1 VGRIV
6 EEKVTLET
14 PISIIALYNNIEDAE
29 QVKMWNVESGLYQ
42 EKKWQILLYKCKG
55 LEEWKQNVVN
65 SEGHSVVHLY

>member
-1 VGRIV
+1 V

-42 EKKWQILLYKCKG
+42 EKKWQILLDKCKG
-55 LEEWKQNVVN
+55 LVKWKQNVVN

>member
-1 VGRIV
+1 
-6 EEKVTLET
+6 
-14 PISIIALYNNIEDAE
+14 
-29 QVKMWNVESGLYQ
+29 LYQ